1 MAPQIWKFIQ
11 LRGRNEGQ
19 HRPRAQSAPHLSRKI
34 RLPGYCYISYTWGHT
49 FTLLQGPNQVQ
60 TLCPPP
66 KTPNSPGTSGIVHDD
81 LAL

>member
-1 MAPQIWKFIQ
+1 MRDSIGH
-11 LRGRNEGQ
+11 GR
-19 HRPRAQSAPHLSRKI
+19 RVLLISL

-60 TLCPPP
+60 TLCPPT
-66 KTPNSPGTSGIVHDD
+66 KTPNSPGTSGIVHDA